1 MRHFHFETAY
11 RKLLTPEVVS
21 YLVSIH
27 EFRERQELFM
37 EGRLE
42 ALSGLVTV
50 AKMQSTDSSNRI
62 EGIVTTDERL
72 RKLVCEKTSPKN
84 RNEQEIAGYR
94 DVLATIH
101 ESYAYIEP
109 KVPVI
114 LQLHR
119 DLCRFTSTS
128 VGGRFKNADNVIA
141 QVLPNG
147 KKIVRFEP
155 LAAWETPQ
163 AVEELC
169 QEYRDAVK
177 TSSLDSLLLI
187 PMFILDFLCI
197 HPFSDGN
204 GRMSRLLTLLLLYRA
219 GFLVGQYVSI
229 EKIICATKDS
239 YYEALRLS
247 SFNWHEGKNDY
258 APFVTYML
266 GTILAAYREFE
277 NRLALVK
284 KKGCSKSDRV
294 REAIRNQLGKIT
306 KSEIVA
312 RCPDISQITVQRTL
326 ANLMKSREIKKLG
339 NGRYAAYVWIGEK

>member
-37 EGRLE
+37 EDRAE
-42 ALSGLVTV
+42 VLSGLVTV

-72 RKLVCEKTSPKN
+72 RKLVCEKTRPKN

-155 LAAWETPQ
+155 LAAWETPRV
-163 AVEELC
+163 VEELC
-169 QEYRDAVK
+169 QEYREAVK
-177 TSSLDSLLLI
+177 APSLDPLLLI

-229 EKIICATKDS
+229 EQTICDTKDS

-247 SFNWHEGKNDY
+247 SFNWHEEKNDY

-277 NRLALVK
+277 NRIALVN
-284 KKGCSKSDRV
+284 KKGRSKSDHV
-294 REAIRNQLGKIT
+294 REAIRNRLGKIT

>member
-1 MRHFHFETAY
+1 MRYFHFETAY

-37 EGRLE
+37 EDRAE
-42 ALSGLVTV
+42 VLSGLVTV

-72 RKLVCEKTSPKN
+72 RKLVCEKTRPKN

-155 LAAWETPQ
+155 LAAWETPRV
-163 AVEELC
+163 VEELC
-169 QEYRDAVK
+169 QEYREAVK
-177 TSSLDSLLLI
+177 APSLDPLLLI

-204 GRMSRLLTLLLLYRA
+204 ERMSRLLTLLLLYRA

-229 EKIICATKDS
+229 EKTICDTKDS

-247 SFNWHEGKNDY
+247 SFNWHEEKNDY

-294 REAIRNQLGKIT
+294 REAIRNRLGKIT

>member
-1 MRHFHFETAY
+1 MRYFHFETAY

-37 EGRLE
+37 EDRAE
-42 ALSGLVTV
+42 VLSGLVTV

-72 RKLVCEKTSPKN
+72 RKLVCEKTRPKN

-155 LAAWETPQ
+155 LAAWETPRV
-163 AVEELC
+163 VEELC
-169 QEYRDAVK
+169 QEYREAVK
-177 TSSLDSLLLI
+177 APSLDPLLLI

-229 EKIICATKDS
+229 EKTICDTKDS

-247 SFNWHEGKNDY
+247 SFNWHEEKNDY

-277 NRLALVK
+277 NRIALVN
-284 KKGCSKSDRV
+284 KKGRSKSDRV
-294 REAIRNQLGKIT
+294 REAIRNRLGKIT

-312 RCPDISQITVQRTL
+312 RCPDISQMTVQRTL

>member
-37 EGRLE
+37 EDRLE

-50 AKMQSTDSSNRI
+50 AKIQSTDSSNRI

-147 KKIVRFEP
+147 KRIVRFEP
-155 LAAWETPQ
+155 LVAWETPR

-219 GFLVGQYVSI
+219 GFLVGKYVSI
-229 EKIICATKDS
+229 EKTICDTMDS

-284 KKGCSKSDRV
+284 KKGV
-294 REAIRNQLGKIT
+294 L
-306 KSEIVA
+306 
-312 RCPDISQITVQRTL
+312 SQIECGRRFGTNSGKLLKV
-326 ANLMKSREIKKLG
+326 KSSLGARISVKLPY
-339 NGRYAAYVWIGEK
+339 NGLWRIS

>member
-1 MRHFHFETAY
+1 MRYFHFETAY

-37 EGRLE
+37 EDRAE
-42 ALSGLVTV
+42 VLSGLVTV

-72 RKLVCEKTSPKN
+72 RKLVCEKTRPKN

-155 LAAWETPQ
+155 LAAWETPR

-197 HPFSDGN
+197 HPFNDGN
-204 GRMSRLLTLLLLYRA
+204 GRNVVRVNADHFLLL
-219 GFLVGQYVSI
+219 FFI
-229 EKIICATKDS
+229 
-239 YYEALRLS
+239 
-247 SFNWHEGKNDY
+247 NDNVVDGN
-258 APFVTYML
+258 FCTRT
-266 GTILAAYREFE
+266 GGSRQG
-277 NRLALVK
+277 NDGHALV
-284 KKGCSKSDRV
+284 
-294 REAIRNQLGKIT
+294 LGG
-306 KSEIVA
+306 SA
-312 RCPDISQITVQRTL
+312 SFQ
-326 ANLMKSREIKKLG
+326 
-339 NGRYAAYVWIGEK
+339 